1 MLAAEEVFA
10 DFGYEGATTREICQR
25 ADVKNIGAINYY
37 FRGKERLYWEVVSRA
52 MKHCCGGVEGFPEWP
67 VGMPPLEKLR
77 LFVQSMMKRL
87 LEIPRPAAAQLMMR
101 EMTRTDVTEV
111 AAHAIRENIKP
122 LADMLRGILA
132 ELLPEFPDNQRTLI
146 GKSII
151 GQCLYYRQ
159 NRAVGPILFP
169 ELDQTVTVDDL
180 ANHIVN
186 FSFAAIG
193 KGSPLTPNPHMMEK
207 P

>member
-1 MLAAEEVFA
+1 MLAAEEVFS
-10 DFGYEGATTREICQR
+10 DYGYEGATTREICQR
-25 ADVKNIGAINYY
+25 ADVKNVGAINYY

-52 MKHCCGGVEGFPEWP
+52 MQHCCGGAEGLTEWP
-67 VGMPPLEKLR
+67 VGITPIDKLR
-77 LFVQSMMKRL
+77 GFIHTMMKRL

-122 LADMLRGILA
+122 LADILRGILA
-132 ELLPEFPDNQRTLI
+132 ELLPDFPEKQRILI

-169 ELDQTVTVDDL
+169 ELDQTVTVDVL
-180 ANHIVN
+180 ADHIVN
-186 FSFAAIG
+186 FSFAALG
-193 KGSPLTPNPHMMEK
+193 LGSPLTPNPRMMEK